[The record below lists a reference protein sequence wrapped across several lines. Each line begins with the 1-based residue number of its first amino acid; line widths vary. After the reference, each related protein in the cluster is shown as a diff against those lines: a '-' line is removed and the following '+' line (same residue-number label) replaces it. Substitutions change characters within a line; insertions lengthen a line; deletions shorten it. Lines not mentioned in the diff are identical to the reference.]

1 MVHPADLLLGLM
13 FNVPLLSILGIH
25 EMGHYTAARQHRV
38 RVSPPYFIPF
48 LPIPPLPGTM
58 GALIRL
64 KSPFP
69 DRNALMDIGAAG
81 PLAGAAIAIP
91 VLIAGLAISEVR
103 RTTGT

>member
-1 MVHPADLLLGLM
+1 M
-13 FNVPLLSILGIH
+13 FNVPLLSILGVH
-25 EMGHYTAARQHRV
+25 EMGHYTAARRHRV

-69 DRNALMDIGAAG
+69 DRNALMDIGAA
-81 PLAGAAIAIP
+81 
-91 VLIAGLAISEVR
+91 VR
-103 RTTGT
+103 WPGRR